1 MHDHAT
7 DFTFGQEKNSQD
19 ICTSFSPELHG
30 EGSFMSSLFPFSF
43 KVPFKCSTATLS
55 EHRKISKEVSLTFM
69 SGSVTDAHRHPEV
82 PTGNCEASIWAKLK
96 ED

>member
-1 MHDHAT
+1 MP
-7 DFTFGQEKNSQD
+7 Q
-19 ICTSFSPELHG
+19 ILHLDKKKTAKLFVLLSLQSYMG
-30 EGSFMSSLFPFSF
+30 KGALCPLFPFSF
-43 KVPFKCSTATLS
+43 NVPFKCSTATLS

-82 PTGNCEASIWAKLK
+82 PTGNCEASIWAKLR